1 MCTFLTF
8 PDAQGNAYKGRT
20 MELTRLDSESIVYY
34 PAGSAFK
41 SRNPRGEVTFDFQ
54 TRHPFVC
61 LEMVNQF
68 GFEYS
73 PLLEGAND
81 QGLTVSVNAL
91 RGASRSVVP
100 DADMH
105 RALSLFEFGHYALGN
120 CTTLAE
126 VRDLLEHRAFL
137 YVPEKL
143 KDLLQLHYAFMDRS
157 GRSIVVEYMN
167 EAVQIYDNPVGVMTN
182 APAFPWHLENLN
194 NYTHLSPLNKNEA
207 RFGALQAAAPDAGI
221 AMAGVPASQI
231 SSGRFVKAA
240 FYKTWVTPGTTPDA
254 HIVQLAH
261 IMNNFDRPAGLTR
274 NPATAG
280 DGADPEG
287 GSGSEVT
294 EWTML
299 FDAARSRLY
308 FRSCEQLNFTLI
320 DLPLLARSSRMQ
332 AIPYAQFTGFDLHAA

>member
-34 PAGSAFK
+34 PAGSAFQ
-41 SRNPRGEVTFDFQ
+41 SRNPRGEVTFDFR

-61 LEMVNQF
+61 LEMLNQF
-68 GFEYS
+68 GFAYS

-81 QGLTVSVNAL
+81 QGLSVSVNAL
-91 RGASRSVVP
+91 RGSSRSVVP
-100 DADMH
+100 DAEMY

-120 CTTLAE
+120 CATIAE
-126 VRDLLEHRAFL
+126 VRDLLENKAFL
-137 YVPEKL
+137 YIPQKL

-157 GRSIVVEYMN
+157 GRSIVVEYVG

-194 NYTHLSPLNKNEA
+194 NYTHLTHVNKNQG
-207 RFGALQAAAPDAGI
+207 RFGALQVTAPDAGV
-221 AMAGVPASQI
+221 AMASVPSSQI

-240 FYKTWVTPGTTPDA
+240 FYKTWVTPGATPEA

-261 IMNNFDRPAGLTR
+261 IMNNFDRPAGLTV
-274 NPATAG
+274 NPPESGNNT
-280 DGADPEG
+280 DPEG

-308 FRSCEQLNFTLI
+308 FRSCEQLNFTQI
-320 DLPLLARSSRMQ
+320 DLPALAKCQQMQ
-332 AIPYAQFTGFDLHAA
+332 SVPYARFTGFDMQP